1 MRRWAGAGA
10 SLVAGTILLAACEGA
25 AGSGSD
31 DRGGPLDVVGGFYP
45 LAEAAE
51 RVGGEHVAVAN
62 LTPAGAEPHDLE
74 LDPQQTR
81 QVLEADVAV
90 VMGRGFQPAVER
102 VAQER
107 EAPTLRVLREL
118 PVAGGGTVAEHEHEH
133 GHEEHADGHQ
143 EHAEGALDPHVWLD
157 PGLMEDLV
165 GETAATLSEVDPA
178 HEGEYRAN
186 AAAYGA
192 QLERLDAAYD
202 RALTGC
208 DRRVLVTSHEAFGWL
223 AERYGLRERGIV
235 GLTPEAEP
243 DPRRLAQLAQLVRRT
258 GTTTVFTETIVS
270 ARIARTLAREAGVRT
285 AVLNPLEGL
294 TDEQLAR
301 GEDYLSVMRD
311 NLRLLERSL
320 GCG

>member
-1 MRRWAGAGA
+1 MRGPAGVGA
-10 SLVAGTILLAACEGA
+10 RLVVVAMLVAACEGA
-25 AGSGSD
+25 DGGGSG
-31 DRGGPLDVVGGFYP
+31 DRSGRLDVVAGFYP

-118 PVAGGGTVAEHEHEH
+118 PIPRRGVVAEQEHEE
-133 GHEEHADGHQ
+133 GEEHADE

-157 PGLMEDLV
+157 PRLMEVLV
-165 GETAATLSEVDPA
+165 EETAEALSETDPA
-178 HEGEYRAN
+178 HEDDYRAN
-186 AAAYGA
+186 AAAYDA
-192 QLERLDAAYD
+192 QIERLDAAYE
-202 RALTGC
+202 RALRRC

-223 AERYGLRERGIV
+223 AERYDLRERGIV
-235 GLTPEAEP
+235 GLSPEAEP

-258 GTTTVFTETIVS
+258 GTTTVFTETLVS
-270 ARIARTLAREAGVRT
+270 ARIGRTLAREAGVRT

-301 GEDYLSVMRD
+301 GEDYVSVMRD